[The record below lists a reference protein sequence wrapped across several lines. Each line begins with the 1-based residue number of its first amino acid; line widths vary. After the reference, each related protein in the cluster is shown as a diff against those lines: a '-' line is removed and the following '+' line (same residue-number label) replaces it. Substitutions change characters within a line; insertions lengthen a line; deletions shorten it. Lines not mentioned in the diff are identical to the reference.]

1 MFQGRIIDTKL
12 RKLSIQDA
20 EKFIA
25 SSDFGA
31 SIFFSGTVRNQ
42 NDNKSVIGIT
52 YDTHDALV
60 IQSFEEI
67 YNEANEKLE
76 IKNKAVFIDHAK
88 GYLNLGEISIIIAVA
103 TKHREE
109 AYKLSRYIIVL
120 SNAFMPGSFFTYCN
134 KNSSYTLSLCQSANF
149 LLFLINHSANLS
161 GSKYSFRIQLLPNF
175 TKPS

>member
-67 YNEANEKLE
+67 YSEANKKLE
-76 IKNKAVFIDHAK
+76 IKEKAVFIDHAK
-88 GYLNLGEISIIIAVA
+88 GYLDLGEISIIIAVA
-103 TKHREE
+103 TEHREE
-109 AYKLSRYIIVL
+109 AYKLSRYIIEEIKKRSPIWKKEHYQNNE
-120 SNAFMPGSFFTYCN
+120 SNWLKGNPLVHEN
-134 KNSSYTLSLCQSANF
+134 N
-149 LLFLINHSANLS
+149 
-161 GSKYSFRIQLLPNF
+161 
-175 TKPS
+175 